1 MSVFDFKPF
10 RFDLIRRRSKNSRY
24 KKLNK
29 APKLKQPYKSPTL
42 PIDSSENRGRFGDLS
57 LSRTYPTTFA
67 LPFVYTPN
75 LEKKIEKK

>member
-1 MSVFDFKPF
+1 MANQPLFGAYSVKRMILYYTLYFV
-10 RFDLIRRRSKNSRY
+10 
-24 KKLNK
+24 
-29 APKLKQPYKSPTL
+29 PTL